1 MLCPPFATLVRNHTL
16 WGTVGCYVINSN
28 KPVFIFGFGISY
40 QMDMEI
46 VQLAISWTVDF
57 ISEMAP
63 LIKRLIL
70 RYFDSRFKGLTLLP
84 SCDNEQ
90 INSFGTITTYTSM
103 RFYYDKLT
111 DWITQPVVSLDF
123 PGLIL
128 PDLNEHAVSNPR
140 EIGRKRRELVPNF
153 SSRGQ
158 CCWILS
164 YRVRQKCRSRRNDWM
179 FD

>member
-1 MLCPPFATLVRNHTL
+1 MVELAWIFERRMDCPSIATLVRNHTL
-16 WGTVGCYVINSN
+16 WGTVSCYVINSN

-46 VQLAISWTVDF
+46 VQLAMSWTVDF

-103 RFYYDKLT
+103 RLLRYIDGLNYSTSGLFGFFRIDFTRLEWARGLEPAR
-111 DWITQPVVSLDF
+111 DWEKKKGTSSQFFVSRAVL
-123 PGLIL
+123 
-128 PDLNEHAVSNPR
+128 LNLF
-140 EIGRKRRELVPNF
+140 I
-153 SSRGQ
+153 
-158 CCWILS
+158 
-164 YRVRQKCRSRRNDWM
+164 
-179 FD
+179 